1 MRKKIFIVTLLVF
14 SCLAYSGEEIP
25 ITLKIKSYEKGF
37 FKVIKSD
44 SNKIYM
50 SFSKFLSVIESN
62 GYTNNRGILEAEVNS
77 TDFIIIDTNKQVAL
91 FNNRE
96 QNFLKEDIM
105 IINKDIY
112 LSTDILRI
120 LGEIKYDESLLTLEL
135 YPNFELKY
143 ETMNEVYNNR
153 NSLEKNNKSS
163 KKLRG
168 RTIFIENKP
177 FTLGRLKFNYE
188 NSDLGN
194 GFDND
199 TLSIDYTNRLLYGN
213 FNTSLDLTDGVK
225 WDTWNLKYDRSFFP
239 FLKNKELIFGDSYT
253 QNDNLSNIEIRG
265 ISLKSAKFTTQYGKT
280 DITGYS
286 SNGNIVEL
294 YKNNRLYE
302 YQKVK
307 NGKYVFKDI
316 DVSSDTDL
324 KVRIYDESNDYT
336 EEFIVVKSFAEIQE
350 KGQWDYQFNYGETRD
365 TDEDQLDLR
374 LLYGVANRLTVGGGY
389 HQLGNIYIPKN
400 ENKFIEGIGICRL
413 SIKSLPTTAKV
424 TYQQNLKT
432 EKINKFIEIKSELLK
447 HDITIECKDY
457 QYLLEDYYKKI
468 SLRASNRIGDYSY
481 RLETT
486 KEYYDLYKI
495 NQLDV
500 QATRYFDRSYIEI
513 GSDYEEY
520 DGRDIN
526 ETKLN
531 LKISKSFTE
540 LTAILEASNTWKSNR
555 KDEKEVGFRI
565 QNYSSDSPLEYSLF
579 SNTDLNK
586 NYEVGFEI
594 SYDLYSG
601 ITGLFNMIGDD
612 GKDNATAGVRIEK
625 TVVLEKPLANTK
637 STNIENSWIYGKVFK
652 DNNGNDIMDPGEE
665 PMEGFIKVNGKKYIV
680 NEKGEYLIDNIS
692 DYDYTTLDLSRYKM
706 NPIYRV
712 QDEQINV
719 YGKTG
724 AGLKL
729 DIPIKRIM
737 SISGGVMT
745 NNMSLLKDTYVQIL
759 KNNKVVKEIKVDW
772 DGFYMFEEVT
782 AYNYDL
788 KVIYRG
794 LEKYEIDKDTLKLDI
809 HNKSYIDNITFKI
822 MGEEE
827 NNEETDYN
835 VIFSCN

>member
-1 MRKKIFIVTLLVF
+1 MKKRILIVALFIF
-14 SCLAYSGEEIP
+14 SCLTYSNEEIP
-25 ITLKIKSYEKGF
+25 LTLKVKSYEQGF

-44 SNKIYM
+44 SNKIYL

-62 GYTNNRGILEAEVNS
+62 GYTNNNGLLKAEVNS
-77 TDFIIIDTNKQVAL
+77 SDFIIVDTNKQTIL
-91 FNNRE
+91 FNNNK
-96 QNFLKEDIM
+96 QNFLKEDLM
-105 IINKDIY
+105 TINKDIY
-112 LSTDILRI
+112 ISTDILGI
-120 LGEIKYDESLLTLEL
+120 LGEVKYDENSLTLEL
-135 YPNFELKY
+135 QPNFELKY
-143 ETMNEVYNNR
+143 ETMNLIYNKRTN
-153 NSLEKNNKSS
+153 LENNNNKP

-168 RTIFIENKP
+168 RTIFIENKI
-177 FTLGRLKFNYE
+177 FTLGRLKLNYE

-213 FNTSLDLTDGVK
+213 FNTSLDLTDGVD
-225 WDTWNLKYDRSFFP
+225 WDTWNLKYDKSFLP

-253 QNDNLSNIEIRG
+253 QNDNLSNHEIRG

-286 SNGNIVEL
+286 NNGNIVEL

-307 NGKYVFKDI
+307 NGKYIFKDI

-324 KVRIYDESNDYT
+324 KVRIYDENNNYT
-336 EEFIVVKSFAEIQE
+336 EEFITVKSFAEIQE
-350 KGQWDYQFNYGETRD
+350 KGQWDYQFNYGENRD
-365 TDEDQLDLR
+365 IDQDQLDLR

-389 HQLGNIYIPKN
+389 HQLANRYIPKD

-413 SIKSLPTTAKV
+413 STKILPTTAKA

-432 EKINKFIEIKSELLK
+432 EKINKFIEIKSELLG
-447 HDITIECKDY
+447 HDITIESRDY
-457 QYLLEDYYKKI
+457 EYLLEDYYKKI
-468 SLRASNRIGDYSY
+468 SLRANNRIGDYSY

-495 NQLDV
+495 NELDV

-526 ETKLN
+526 KTTLN

-540 LTAILEASNTWKSNR
+540 LTAILEASNTWKNNR
-555 KDEKEVGFRI
+555 KDEKEVGLRI

-586 NYEVGFEI
+586 KYEVGLEI

-612 GKDNATAGVRIEK
+612 GKDHSTVGVRIEK
-625 TVVLEKPLANTK
+625 TVILEKPLANTK

-652 DNNGNDIMDPGEE
+652 DNNGNGIMDPGEE

-680 NEKGEYLIDNIS
+680 NKKGEYLIDNVS
-692 DYDYTTLDLSRYKM
+692 DYDYTTLDLSRYKINHM
-706 NPIYRV
+706 YRV
-712 QDEQINV
+712 KDEQINV
-719 YGKTG
+719 YGKSG

-729 DIPIKRIM
+729 DIPVKRIM
-737 SISGGVMT
+737 SISGEVVT
-745 NNMSLLKDTYVQIL
+745 NNMSLLKDTYVQLL
-759 KNNKVVKEIKVDW
+759 KGNKIVKEVKVDW
-772 DGFYMFEEVT
+772 DGFYMFEEIT

-788 KVIYRG
+788 KVVYKG
-794 LEKYEIDKDTLKLDI
+794 LEKYEIDRNVLKLDI

-827 NNEETDYN
+827 NNEETNYN
-835 VIFSCN
+835 VILSCN